1 MPKKNKRSNI
11 ETLRYCLSA
20 EDRISIN
27 DIRYAIN
34 NISTSTINMI
44 EDNSCIYGID
54 TYCDFEDSSNIV
66 DLYLNIDDG
75 RFNKSTLYV

>member
-1 MPKKNKRSNI
+1 MSKKNKRSNI

-20 EDRISIN
+20 EDRIRSVLMIC
-27 DIRYAIN
+27 AIN

-54 TYCDFEDSSNIV
+54 KYCDFEDSSNIV

-75 RFNKSTLYV
+75 RFNNLTLYV